1 MAMSNNVP
9 ISDKIQSIKIEDR
22 FIKIIT
28 TRNLMVKVYFEELIV
43 FDDDKVSGLEEP
55 RETINENETKVIH
68 WITVKSGCKHP
79 VDYLETEDKFVNK
92 VYFYKSERF
101 DGDHDFKDVATI
113 SYLKEDEIDDIEHSD
128 IYVKY
133 KVKKMM
139 KEAGIRGTRNGK
151 DVDNPEKF
159 KYYDIKLDVA
169 RREITS
175 LRKNIYD
182 DTDTITFK

>member
-1 MAMSNNVP
+1 
-9 ISDKIQSIKIEDR
+9 
-22 FIKIIT
+22 
-28 TRNLMVKVYFEELIV
+28 
-43 FDDDKVSGLEEP
+43 
-55 RETINENETKVIH
+55 
-68 WITVKSGCKHP
+68 
-79 VDYLETEDKFVNK
+79 
-92 VYFYKSERF
+92 
-101 DGDHDFKDVATI
+101 
-113 SYLKEDEIDDIEHSD
+113 
-128 IYVKY
+128 
-133 KVKKMM
+133 M